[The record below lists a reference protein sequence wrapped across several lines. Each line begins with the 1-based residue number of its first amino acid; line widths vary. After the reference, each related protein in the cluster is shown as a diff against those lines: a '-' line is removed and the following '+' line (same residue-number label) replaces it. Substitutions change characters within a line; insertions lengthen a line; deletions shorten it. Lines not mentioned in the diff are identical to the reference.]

1 MIRIVLF
8 YFLFEYF
15 YTIRTHIT
23 FIIKI
28 LMLKKGSKIYSIL
41 RGKCPRCHEGNF
53 FKYTF
58 TMNIFKVNKI
68 EKKCSQC
75 DLKYMIEPAFYF
87 GALYVSYG
95 ITVAICIVTFIISK
109 IIFDLALLPSF
120 ITVFIVLILFIPVNL
135 RLSRILWINMFINYK
150 P

>member
-1 MIRIVLF
+1 MSRIVLI

-41 RGKCPRCHEGNF
+41 GGKCPRCHEGDF

-68 EKKCSQC
+68 QKKCSKC

-95 ITVAICIVTFIISK
+95 ITVAICIATFITSK
-109 IIFDLALLPSF
+109 IIFDLALLSSF
-120 ITVFIVLILFIPVNL
+120 IAVFIVLILCIPVNL
-135 RLSRILWINMFINYK
+135 RLSRILSINMFINYK
-150 P
+150 S

>member
-1 MIRIVLF
+1 MSRIVLI

-15 YTIRTHIT
+15 CTVRTHIT

-95 ITVAICIVTFIISK
+95 ITVAICIVTFITSK

-120 ITVFIVLILFIPVNL
+120 IAVFIVLILFIPVNL

-150 P
+150 T

>member
-1 MIRIVLF
+1 MSRIVLI

-15 YTIRTHIT
+15 YIIRTHIT

-41 RGKCPRCHEGNF
+41 GGKCPRCHEGNF
-53 FKYTF
+53 FKHAF

-68 EKKCSQC
+68 EKKCSKC

-109 IIFDLALLPSF
+109 IIFDLALLSSF
-120 ITVFIVLILFIPVNL
+120 IAVFIVLILFIPVNL

>member
-95 ITVAICIVTFIISK
+95 ITVAICIATFITSK
-109 IIFDLALLPSF
+109 IIFDLALLSSF
-120 ITVFIVLILFIPVNL
+120 IAVFIVLILCIPVNL

>member
-1 MIRIVLF
+1 MSRIVLI

-15 YTIRTHIT
+15 CTVRTHIT

-95 ITVAICIVTFIISK
+95 ITVAICIVTFITSK
-109 IIFDLALLPSF
+109 IIFDLALLSSF
-120 ITVFIVLILFIPVNL
+120 IAVFIVLILFIPVNL
-135 RLSRILWINMFINYK
+135 RLSRILWINIFINYK

>member
-1 MIRIVLF
+1 MFRIVLF

-109 IIFDLALLPSF
+109 IIFDLALLSSF
-120 ITVFIVLILFIPVNL
+120 IAVFIVLILFIPVNL

>member
-1 MIRIVLF
+1 MSRIVLI

-15 YTIRTHIT
+15 CTVRTHIT

-41 RGKCPRCHEGNF
+41 RGKCPRCHEGDF

-95 ITVAICIVTFIISK
+95 ITVAICIATFITSK
-109 IIFDLALLPSF
+109 IIFDLALLSSF
-120 ITVFIVLILFIPVNL
+120 IAVFIVLILCIPVNL

-150 P
+150 S

>member
-1 MIRIVLF
+1 MLI

-95 ITVAICIVTFIISK
+95 ITVAICIVTFITSK
-109 IIFDLALLPSF
+109 IIFDLALLSSF
-120 ITVFIVLILFIPVNL
+120 IAVFIVLILFIPVNL

>member
-1 MIRIVLF
+1 
-8 YFLFEYF
+8 
-15 YTIRTHIT
+15 
-23 FIIKI
+23 
-28 LMLKKGSKIYSIL
+28 MLKKGSKIYSIL
-41 RGKCPRCHEGNF
+41 RGKCPRYHEGNF

-68 EKKCSQC
+68 EKKCSKC

-95 ITVAICIVTFIISK
+95 ITVAICIVTFITSK

-120 ITVFIVLILFIPVNL
+120 IAVFIVLILFIPVNL

-150 P
+150 T

>member
-1 MIRIVLF
+1 MSRIVLI

-15 YTIRTHIT
+15 CTVKTHIT

>member
-95 ITVAICIVTFIISK
+95 ITVAICIATFITSK
-109 IIFDLALLPSF
+109 IIFDLALLSSF
-120 ITVFIVLILFIPVNL
+120 IAVFIVLILCIPVNL

-150 P
+150 S

>member
-1 MIRIVLF
+1 VSRIVLI

-41 RGKCPRCHEGNF
+41 GGKCPRCHEGNF
-53 FKYTF
+53 FKHAF

-68 EKKCSQC
+68 EKKCSKC

-109 IIFDLALLPSF
+109 IIFDLALLSSF
-120 ITVFIVLILFIPVNL
+120 IAVFIVLILFIPVNL

>member
-1 MIRIVLF
+1 MSRIVLI

-95 ITVAICIVTFIISK
+95 ITVAICIVTFITSK
-109 IIFDLALLPSF
+109 IIFDLALLSSF
-120 ITVFIVLILFIPVNL
+120 IAVFIVLILFIPVNL

>member
-1 MIRIVLF
+1 VSRIVLI

-53 FKYTF
+53 FKHAF

-68 EKKCSQC
+68 EKKCSKC

-109 IIFDLALLPSF
+109 IIFDLALLSSF
-120 ITVFIVLILFIPVNL
+120 IAVFIVLILFIPVNL

>member
-41 RGKCPRCHEGNF
+41 GGKCPRCHEGNF
-53 FKYTF
+53 FKHAF

-68 EKKCSQC
+68 EKKCSKC

-95 ITVAICIVTFIISK
+95 ITVAICIATFITSK
-109 IIFDLALLPSF
+109 IIFDLALLSSF
-120 ITVFIVLILFIPVNL
+120 IAVFIALILFIPVNL

>member
-1 MIRIVLF
+1 MSRIVLI

-41 RGKCPRCHEGNF
+41 RGKCPRCHEGDF

-95 ITVAICIVTFIISK
+95 ITVAICIATFITSK
-109 IIFDLALLPSF
+109 IIFDLALLSSF
-120 ITVFIVLILFIPVNL
+120 IAVFIVLILCIPVNL

>member
-41 RGKCPRCHEGNF
+41 RGKCPRCHEGDF

-95 ITVAICIVTFIISK
+95 ITVAICIATFITSK
-109 IIFDLALLPSF
+109 IIFDLALLSSF
-120 ITVFIVLILFIPVNL
+120 IAVFIVLILCIPVNL

>member
-1 MIRIVLF
+1 MIRIVLI

-41 RGKCPRCHEGNF
+41 RGKCPRCHEGDF

-95 ITVAICIVTFIISK
+95 ITVAICIVTFITSK
-109 IIFDLALLPSF
+109 IIFDLALLSSF
-120 ITVFIVLILFIPVNL
+120 IAVFIVLILFIPVNL

>member
-41 RGKCPRCHEGNF
+41 RGKCPRCHEGDF
-53 FKYTF
+53 FKYAF

-68 EKKCSQC
+68 QKKCSKC

-150 P
+150 T

>member
-41 RGKCPRCHEGNF
+41 GGKCPRCHEGDF
-53 FKYTF
+53 FKHAF

-68 EKKCSQC
+68 EKKCSKC

-109 IIFDLALLPSF
+109 IIFDLALLSSF
-120 ITVFIVLILFIPVNL
+120 IAVFIVLILFIPVNL

>member
-1 MIRIVLF
+1 MSTIVLI

-15 YTIRTHIT
+15 WTIRTHIT
-23 FIIKI
+23 LIIKI

-41 RGKCPRCHEGNF
+41 RGKCPRCHEGDF

-68 EKKCSQC
+68 KKKCTQC

-95 ITVAICIVTFIISK
+95 ITVAICIVTFITSK
-109 IIFDLALLPSF
+109 IIFDLALLSSF
-120 ITVFIVLILFIPVNL
+120 IAVFIVLILFIPVNL
-135 RLSRILWINMFINYK
+135 RLSRILWINIFINYK

>member
-1 MIRIVLF
+1 MSRIVLI

-53 FKYTF
+53 FKHAF

-68 EKKCSQC
+68 EKKCSKC

-109 IIFDLALLPSF
+109 IIFDLALLSSF
-120 ITVFIVLILFIPVNL
+120 IAVFIVLILFIPVNL

>member
-1 MIRIVLF
+1 
-8 YFLFEYF
+8 
-15 YTIRTHIT
+15 
-23 FIIKI
+23 
-28 LMLKKGSKIYSIL
+28 MLKKGSKIYSIL
-41 RGKCPRCHEGNF
+41 RGKCPSCHEGNF

-68 EKKCSQC
+68 KKTCSQC

-95 ITVAICIVTFIISK
+95 ITVAICIITFITSK
-109 IIFDLALLPSF
+109 IIFDVALLSSF
-120 ITVFIVLILFIPVNL
+120 VTVFIVLILFMPVNL

>member
-1 MIRIVLF
+1 MSRIVLI

-15 YTIRTHIT
+15 CTVRTHIT

-41 RGKCPRCHEGNF
+41 RGKCPRCHEGDF

-95 ITVAICIVTFIISK
+95 ITVAICIATFITSK
-109 IIFDLALLPSF
+109 IIFDLALLSSF
-120 ITVFIVLILFIPVNL
+120 IAVFIVLILCIPVNL

>member
-1 MIRIVLF
+1 MSTIVLI

-41 RGKCPRCHEGNF
+41 GGKCPRCHEGNF
-53 FKYTF
+53 FKHAF

-68 EKKCSQC
+68 EKKCSKC

-109 IIFDLALLPSF
+109 IIFDLALLSSF
-120 ITVFIVLILFIPVNL
+120 IAVFIVLILFIPVNL
-135 RLSRILWINMFINYK
+135 RLSRILWINIFINYK